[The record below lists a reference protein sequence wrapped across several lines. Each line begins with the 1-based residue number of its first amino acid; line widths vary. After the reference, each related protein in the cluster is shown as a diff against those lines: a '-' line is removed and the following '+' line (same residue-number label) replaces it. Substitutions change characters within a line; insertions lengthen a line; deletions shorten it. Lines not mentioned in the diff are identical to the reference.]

1 MSATA
6 TDNVRASVTA
16 TNMQQ
21 CQHPRNGWWKCNV
34 DVSFSQASGHTGR
47 GWCICNSYG
56 IFVVARMNMCM
67 HKLAIVEGEA
77 MSILEAIREAISR
90 GWSNIVF
97 ESDFKVMV
105 YAIQANHHGVS

>member
-105 YAIQANHHGVS
+105 YAIQANRHGVS

>member
-34 DVSFSQASGHTGR
+34 DVSFSQASGHTGQ

-105 YAIQANHHGVS
+105 YAIQANRHGVS